1 MVGGGRGQNHTAC
14 FWSTWGQAGTV
25 WWWRGLGVYERL
37 GVQGGSKSLSAGD
50 ETFREGLLE
59 LKGSF

>member
-1 MVGGGRGQNHTAC
+1 MGAAGGDC
-14 FWSTWGQAGTV
+14 WGQAGTV